1 MAPGSW
7 TSRRS
12 GTADEDG
19 SPPPPLDHVVFQ
31 SSTVTV
37 AAFRCPTTHP
47 MFRDSGVI
55 QNHLF
60 VFPRQSV
67 ELRHEGQSAFL
78 ADPNVV
84 TLYNRGQRY
93 SRRPVSAVGD
103 HCEWFAVEPG
113 VLLDA
118 VRDHD
123 PRVDDRPDRPFRWA
137 YGPCPPRTYLAQ
149 RALFDRLRQDGPVDG
164 LRVEEGVLGLLSQVL
179 AGVYAFLGASPHPE
193 ARVSPRQREAVE
205 HVRRLL
211 AERLGDSL
219 RLKDIAREVGL
230 SPFHL
235 CRSFRAATG
244 WSLHAYRNEMRLRS
258 ALERLGDGCDITDVA
273 LDLGY
278 SSHSHFSDAFRRLFG
293 TTPSQARRQTSR
305 G

>member
-1 MAPGSW
+1 M
-7 TSRRS
+7 
-12 GTADEDG
+12 
-19 SPPPPLDHVVFQ
+19 FQ

-93 SRRPVSAVGD
+93 TRRPVSAAGD
-103 HCEWFAVEPG
+103 RCEWFAVEPG
-113 VLLDA
+113 TLLDA

-149 RALFDRLRQDGPVDG
+149 RTLFDRLRREGPVDA
-164 LRVEEGVLGLLSQVL
+164 LRVEECVLGLLSQVL
-179 AGVYAFLGASPHPE
+179 GGVYAFLGASRHPGS
-193 ARVSPRQREAVE
+193 RVTPRQREAVE

-219 RLKDIAREVGL
+219 RLQDIAREVGL

-244 WSLHAYRNEMRLRS
+244 WSLHAYRNEMRLRC
-258 ALERLGDGCDITDVA
+258 ALERLGEGRDITDVA

-278 SSHSHFSDAFRRLFG
+278 SSHSHFTEAFRRLFG

-305 G
+305 